1 MTFKQLAEKIL
12 TMTPEQQAMD
22 ATVSCD
28 LAEEAIPVKSL
39 ITVQE
44 NDILDGVL
52 DVGHPV
58 ISIDF

>member
-1 MTFKQLAEKIL
+1 
-12 TMTPEQQAMD
+12 MTPEQQAMD
-22 ATVSCD
+22 TTVFCD

-39 ITVQE
+39 TTVQH